1 MSKSERVPPRFVP
14 TLTEV
19 VEVSVP
25 PSVVSMPS
33 DAAPRHIPPA
43 AAVAPAGTE
52 AASAS
57 EVDVHRIMQRVDLAL
72 EARLRAAVAHVVAE
86 QVEAMGI
93 QLRDE
98 IELAVRDAV
107 SQAVAEEL
115 ASSRAAAPGRLMK

>member
-1 MSKSERVPPRFVP
+1 MSKSERIPPRFVP

-25 PSVVSMPS
+25 PPVVSMPS

-43 AAVAPAGTE
+43 VAVAPAGAE
-52 AASAS
+52 ASTS